1 MTNKKLLTAF
11 IALIF
16 MVAGYAQ
23 QKTVTGTVTIDG
35 EPLPGVNVVVKGTS
49 NGVSTNFD
57 GNYSINI
64 NDSDTVLIFSYLG
77 FETQEASIDGRTVV
91 NVVMVESAESLDEV
105 VVVGYGTQ
113 SKKDLTGA
121 VETLSSEEIT
131 RNPTTSLDQ
140 ALGGQVAGVFIA
152 NRGGDAAAPINV
164 RIRGV
169 GTTGNN
175 QPLFVVDGIPL
186 VQTTNQTV
194 NTGSNTESN
203 PLATLNPNDIESIN
217 VLKDA
222 SAAAI
227 YGARAANG
235 VVIITTKRG
244 KAGETKVTYDVYTT
258 IAERR
263 GDFDVLNTEQYIE
276 YQGLLGTDLSQYSG
290 NPTYDWQDAVFRTG
304 ITQNHNIS
312 VSGGTENANY
322 SVSAGYIDQKGIQL
336 AQNFERY
343 TFSANS
349 DIKVGKRLKF
359 GESLTIGLA
368 DRLVQSEPGAQA
380 AFTAARN
387 APFIPIFDP
396 NGPLGY
402 SVIDDTTASGLLFT
416 DASNQIVALNDLQAN
431 ETRVK
436 TSRIL
441 GSIYGELEIIKG
453 LKYRFTAGLDYQ
465 VGEGQWYQDLYNFGV
480 GNDNATFSSLL
491 VKERPIEKTV
501 NISNILTYD
510 TSFGKHTFSFLVG
523 HEETDFTFTKVRGQA
538 GNLLNSSVLFV
549 NTGETS
555 SVNEEG
561 DQWAIRG
568 YLGRINYN
576 YDSKYLLT
584 VNLRRDETSRFSQDN
599 RADYFPSFALG
610 WRASEESF
618 LNDSEWLD
626 NLKVRASWGQ
636 AGNQFT
642 GANFAYLS
650 QLIFTP
656 AYVIGDDQTVTIAP
670 TSIVFANED
679 LKWEKSNQT
688 NIGID
693 MTVLN
698 NSLDLSIDYYR
709 KVTKDILVG
718 VTFPTVTGFA
728 LPTDVNLGQV
738 LNTGLEF
745 SANYSNSIGEDFK
758 YGISANLSTLKNEV
772 LDLDDNIIL
781 AGAFGSNVSRTIVG
795 EPIGHFFGYQT
806 DGLYQTDAEAAAAL
820 PDEQAFGT
828 TGAGDVRFVDVNGDG
843 EITPEDR
850 TKIGSPIPTYYY
862 GLTLTAGYKNFDA
875 SIFFQGVGG
884 NEIYNQTRQNFET
897 MLGQGNAT
905 TSILNRWTGEGTS
918 NSFPRLDPSN
928 ANNNARFSD
937 RWVESGAYTR
947 LKNIQIG
954 YNFDSEWLTKIS
966 NGFISNAR
974 LYLGAQNIA
983 VFTKYSGLDPEVT
996 RAFSFQK
1003 GENTLSTGIDDGYA
1017 PPAPTTVQLGA
1028 RITF

>member
-1 MTNKKLLTAF
+1 MTFEKLFTAF
-11 IALIF
+11 AALIF
-16 MVAGYAQ
+16 SASLCGQ
-23 QKTVTGTVTIDG
+23 QTVTGTVTTDG
-35 EPLPGVNVVVKGTS
+35 EPLPGVNVVLQGTS
-49 NGVSTNFD
+49 TGVTTDFD
-57 GNYSINI
+57 GLYSI
-64 NDSDTVLIFSYLG
+64 TVDETDGVLVFSYLG
-77 FETQEASIDGRTVV
+77 FETQQVAIGGRTTI
-91 NVVMVESAESLDEV
+91 NVSLLENTESLDEV
-105 VVVGYGTQ
+105 VVVGFGTQ

-121 VETLSSEEIT
+121 VETLSSDEIT

-175 QPLFVVDGIPL
+175 QPLFVVDGVPL

-244 KAGETKVTYDVYTT
+244 KAGQTKVTYDVYTT
-258 IAERR
+258 IAQNR
-263 GDFDVLNTEQYIE
+263 GTFDVLNTEQYIE

-290 NPTYDWQDAVFRTG
+290 NPTYDWQDAVFQTG
-304 ITQNHNIS
+304 FTQNHNIS
-312 VSGGTENANY
+312 VSGGSENANY

-343 TFSANS
+343 TFSVNS

-402 SVIDDTTASGLLFT
+402 SVIDDTTAAGLLFT
-416 DASNQIVALNDLQAN
+416 EASNQIVALNDLRAN

-436 TSRIL
+436 TNRIL
-441 GSIYGELEIIKG
+441 GSIYGELEVFKG

-465 VGEGQWYQDLYNFGV
+465 VGEGQWYQDLYSFGV

-491 VKERPIEKTV
+491 VKERPIEKTI
-501 NISNILTYD
+501 NLSNILTYD
-510 TSFGKHTFSFLVG
+510 TSFGKHSLSFLLG
-523 HEETDFTFTKVRGQA
+523 HEETDFTFTKLRGQA

-549 NTGETS
+549 NTGETA

-561 DQWAIRG
+561 DQWALRG
-568 YLGRINYN
+568 YLGRVNYN

-584 VNLRRDETSRFSQDN
+584 FNIRRDETSRFSSQN

-618 LNDSEWLD
+618 LQDADWLD
-626 NLKVRASWGQ
+626 NMKFRASWGQ

-688 NIGID
+688 NIGLD
-693 MTVLN
+693 MTVLDN
-698 NSLDLSIDYYR
+698 TLDFSIDYYR

-728 LPTDVNLGQV
+728 LATDVNLGEV

-745 SANYSNSIGEDFK
+745 SANYSNSIGDDFK

-795 EPIGHFFGYQT
+795 EPIGHFFGYKT
-806 DGLYQTDAEAAAAL
+806 DGLYQTDAEAAGAL
-820 PDEQAFGT
+820 PDELAFGT
-828 TGAGDVRFVDVNGDG
+828 TAAGDIRFVDVNGDG
-843 EITPEDR
+843 QITPEDR

-862 GLTLTAGYKNFDA
+862 GLTLTGSYKNFDA
-875 SIFFQGVGG
+875 TIFFQGVGG
-884 NEIYNQTRQNFET
+884 NEIYNQTRQNFES

-905 TSILNRWTGEGTS
+905 TTILNRWTGEGTS
-918 NSFPRLDPSN
+918 NSFPRLDPTN
-928 ANNNARFSD
+928 ANNNGRFSD
-937 RWVESGAYTR
+937 RWIESGAYTR

-954 YNFDSEWLTKIS
+954 YNFKTEWLSKIS

-974 LYLGAQNIA
+974 LYLGAQNLA
-983 VFTKYSGLDPEVT
+983 VFTNYSGLDPEVT

-1017 PPAPTTVQLGA
+1017 PPQPTTVQLGA